1 MAEEKK
7 PTGQEKKEASSKAA
21 GTAKKSTTKAA
32 STKKTTKTATAK
44 APAKTVQRV
53 RKTTQKAE
61 QITETIHKE
70 EKRMTR
76 IEVVTVMVLFCLATY
91 FMSDIRAGRIEKRK
105 NEKRLFIFSVV
116 LFIADFAMIWKH
128 YNGWPI
134 IVVFAVVALISI
146 IVEGQM
152 KFWKT
157 KMNMRKRNSK
167 QKFWTSR
174 RKKEKEEYRKTG
186 IKDSY

>member
-1 MAEEKK
+1 
-7 PTGQEKKEASSKAA
+7 
-21 GTAKKSTTKAA
+21 
-32 STKKTTKTATAK
+32 
-44 APAKTVQRV
+44 
-53 RKTTQKAE
+53 
-61 QITETIHKE
+61 
-70 EKRMTR
+70 MTR

-134 IVVFAVVALISI
+134 AVGFVTVSIIVI

-152 KFWKT
+152 KFWKDQDEYEEEEFET
-157 KMNMRKRNSK
+157 KILDFEEEKRKRRLS
-167 QKFWTSR
+167 
-174 RKKEKEEYRKTG
+174 
-186 IKDSY
+186 

>member
-1 MAEEKK
+1 MNK
-7 PTGQEKKEASSKAA
+7 GLIKKEKNVIIFIKETV
-21 GTAKKSTTKAA
+21 GKTLYLRRKK
-32 STKKTTKTATAK
+32 
-44 APAKTVQRV
+44 
-53 RKTTQKAE
+53 
-61 QITETIHKE
+61 
-70 EKRMTR
+70 MTR

-152 KFWKT
+152 KFWKDQDEYEEEEFET
-157 KMNMRKRNSK
+157 KILDFEEEKRKRRIS
-167 QKFWTSR
+167 
-174 RKKEKEEYRKTG
+174 
-186 IKDSY
+186 